1 MVSEVP
7 LVAGGSCILA
17 TGCRLGDRDFS
28 TGLYSGKHLDDL
40 VHLCVDCLLG
50 VHDLID
56 FASNCRWQSGSLLWL
71 GHGNHR
77 LQQISKLMGMA
88 CHDNSIVNVHVS
100 EHV

>member
-7 LVAGGSCILA
+7 LIAGGSCILA

-40 VHLCVDCLLG
+40 VHLCVDWLLG

-56 FASNCRWQSGSLLWL
+56 FASNCRWPSGSLLWL

-77 LQQISKLMGMA
+77 LQRISKLMGMA
-88 CHDNSIVNVHVS
+88 CHDNSIVNVHAS
-100 EHV
+100 EYV

>member
-7 LVAGGSCILA
+7 LIAGGSCILA

-40 VHLCVDCLLG
+40 VHLCVDWLLG

-56 FASNCRWQSGSLLWL
+56 FGNNCRWQSHGLLWL

-77 LQQISKLMGMA
+77 LQQIAKLMDMA
-88 CHDNSIVNVHVS
+88 CHDNVIVTDNDS
-100 EHV
+100 EHM